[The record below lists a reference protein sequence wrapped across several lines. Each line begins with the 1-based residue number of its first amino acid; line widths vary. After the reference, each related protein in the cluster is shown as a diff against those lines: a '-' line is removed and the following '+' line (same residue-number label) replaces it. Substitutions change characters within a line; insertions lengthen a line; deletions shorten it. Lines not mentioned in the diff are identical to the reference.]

1 MSADAESHDDV
12 AGLFKRLGR
21 RDDTRQYHDFS
32 ATPALPGKQTA
43 DAVAQAAPDT
53 VMPPPVPA
61 AAAAAVAP
69 AANRPAGASH
79 TASAAGPVQAA
90 PASSLQMLF
99 QRLLEAPLRPS
110 AQSPLARLRTR

>member
-43 DAVAQAAPDT
+43 DAVAQAAPDP
-53 VMPPPVPA
+53 VMPPPVP

-79 TASAAGPVQAA
+79 TASAAGPVQVA
-90 PASSLQMLF
+90 PASSLQVLF